1 MEFKKHQ
8 SIYLQI
14 EDMICEHII
23 TGQWLVGDKIKS
35 VRELAANIEVNPNTV
50 MRAYSHLQEEGIIH
64 NKRGIGYFV
73 SEGAPKKVMQMQ
85 QDEFIKIELAE
96 VFRKMDILG
105 IKFSELEKLHED
117 YKKTKKN

>member
-23 TGQWLVGDKIKS
+23 TGKWLVGDKIKS

-50 MRAYSHLQEEGIIH
+50 MRAYAHLQEDGLIH

-73 SEGAPKKVMQMQ
+73 SEGAPEKIKKMQ
-85 QDEFIKIELAE
+85 QDEFVKIELAE
-96 VFRKMDILG
+96 IFRKMEILG
-105 IKFSELEKLHED
+105 IQFSDLEKLHDD
-117 YKKTKKN
+117 YKKTTKN